1 MGKIIQITS
10 AGNDGGMMLYALCD
24 DGNVWEFCIQTGWVK
39 LPLPDPSPNSEYAK
53 CTQPDMDNKKCHA
66 YNNGECMNAFVCKPD

>member
-39 LPLPDPSPNSEYAK
+39 LPLPDPSPNSDCSKCPCCDAPWNIRENDSCSCGAFIAK
-53 CTQPDMDNKKCHA
+53 RS
-66 YNNGECMNAFVCKPD
+66 